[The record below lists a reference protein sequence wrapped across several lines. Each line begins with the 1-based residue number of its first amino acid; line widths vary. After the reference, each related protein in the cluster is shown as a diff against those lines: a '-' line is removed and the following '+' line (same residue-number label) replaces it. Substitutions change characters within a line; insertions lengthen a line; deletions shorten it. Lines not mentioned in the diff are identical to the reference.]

1 MRGIVPSSAA
11 AGSSAAGTPGTPT
24 RTSRRVLGGPG
35 ALGGWAGADAGHART
50 SVNRMTGRRT
60 SRTRI
65 DILRYVYTWNPG
77 RLPAVPTGRGTG
89 RAERNLLPKAGHWRN
104 EHADRARSGPCRKK
118 SSKFTSSNDD
128 KEAAH

>member
-24 RTSRRVLGGPG
+24 RTSRRGLGGPG
-35 ALGGWAGADAGHART
+35 ALGGWAGGGAGHAGT

-77 RLPAVPTGRGTG
+77 RLPAVPTGKGKG
-89 RAERNLLPKAGHWRN
+89 GAVRNLLPQTGQW
-104 EHADRARSGPCRKK
+104 
-118 SSKFTSSNDD
+118 
-128 KEAAH
+128 

>member
-24 RTSRRVLGGPG
+24 RTSRRILGGPG
-35 ALGGWAGADAGHART
+35 ALGGWVGADAGHART
-50 SVNRMTGRRT
+50 SVNRMMGRRI

-77 RLPAVPTGRGTG
+77 RLPAVLIGRGAG
-89 RAERNLLPKAGHWRN
+89 RAVRNLLPKADSSRTNMRTGLGAVH
-104 EHADRARSGPCRKK
+104 EGKK
-118 SSKFTSSNDD
+118 SCKFKDSTDG
-128 KEAAH
+128 K

>member
-24 RTSRRVLGGPG
+24 RTSRRILGGPG

-60 SRTRI
+60 I
-65 DILRYVYTWNPG
+65 DILRYVYTGNPE

-89 RAERNLLPKAGHWRN
+89 RAGRNLLPKAGTVAERTC
-104 EHADRARSGPCRKK
+104 GPGPERPMREKILQIQG
-118 SSKFTSSNDD
+118 FN
-128 KEAAH
+128 

>member
-24 RTSRRVLGGPG
+24 RTSRRILGGPG

-65 DILRYVYTWNPG
+65 DILRYVYTWNPE

-89 RAERNLLPKAGHWRN
+89 RAVRNLLPKAGQWPN
-104 EHADRARSGPCRKK
+104 EHADRARSGPRGKK
-118 SSKFTSSNDD
+118 SCKFKDSTDG
-128 KEAAH
+128 K